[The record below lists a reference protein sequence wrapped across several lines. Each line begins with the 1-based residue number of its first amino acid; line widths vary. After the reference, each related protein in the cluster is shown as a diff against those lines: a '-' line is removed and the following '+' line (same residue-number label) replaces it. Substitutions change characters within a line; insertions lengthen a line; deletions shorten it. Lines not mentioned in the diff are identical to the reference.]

1 MATIKTRIMR
11 ANGSG
16 SYDQLLPETSIAQV
30 TDLQQ
35 QLTNINTNIN
45 AKQAQL
51 TAGDNITISNNT
63 IDTKVYPCNPNMLDN
78 WYLANPVN
86 QRGKVVY
93 STSGLYSIDR
103 WILGFQKSNGTVT
116 VNDGCVTVTIT
127 NSNGGCVDIIQ
138 RFEKPLAQGTIIT
151 LTALM
156 SDGSI
161 ITRTGGLGNMAALAT
176 NQWRSGQP
184 DHVAFRVTSGSV
196 NIVAVKMELG
206 DTQTLCH
213 MGSNGKY
220 VLNEVPNY
228 QQQLAQCQRYCFVT
242 DSTSVY
248 KRADI
253 KLDNNQFQF
262 FLPCPVP
269 MRANPV
275 VESANASPSIVS
287 FSSSTPPTAV
297 AGFSFAYTA
306 CKNATIRIQATK
318 NNHGLADA
326 SILMAGVVF
335 SCEVV

>member
-16 SYDQLLPETSIAQV
+16 GYDQLLPETSIAQV

-45 AKQAQL
+45 SKQAQL

-78 WYLANPVN
+78 WYWANPVN
-86 QRGKVVY
+86 QRGQIIYRTNGKY
-93 STSGLYSIDR
+93 TIDR
-103 WILGFQKSNGTVT
+103 WRMNFPSGGAGSLT
-116 VNDGCVTVTIT
+116 VNNGYVTLTLT
-127 NSNGGCVDIIQ
+127 SGQYVD
-138 RFEKPLAQGTIIT
+138 FYFFPEKPLAQGTIIT

-161 ITRTGGLGNMAALAT
+161 ITRTGGLGNMAALVT

-242 DSTSVY
+242 DSASVY

-275 VESANASPSIVS
+275 VESANVSPSIVS

-326 SILMAGVVF
+326 SILMADVVF
-335 SCEVV
+335 SCEVG